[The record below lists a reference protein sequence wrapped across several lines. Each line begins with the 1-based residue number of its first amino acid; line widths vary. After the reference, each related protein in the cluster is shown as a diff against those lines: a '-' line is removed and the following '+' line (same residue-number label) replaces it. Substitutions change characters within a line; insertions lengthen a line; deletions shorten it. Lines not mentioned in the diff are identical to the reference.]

1 MVGVTPFMSS
11 TSTEIPSL
19 EDDASMRKFF
29 VIGLIFLLIA
39 MEGAAC
45 SSEPTSSIEQSM
57 PDYKV
62 NKVGD
67 FDYVEISGGDTLIE
81 EEGRPQVP
89 YYTLVLYYPKGYRVQ
104 DVAMEERSGLK
115 VATGLKLPVVILHP
129 VPTVEM
135 KKGWY
140 PEEEYRWGVLENSD
154 GSTTLVITT
163 FPFYYNP
170 ETTEVKYYTQY
181 KFNIVYILSTVSVI
195 DLTTEESAYDPGE
208 AVKIDVILDNSGEA
222 NNLVASTLVRRYG
235 SGEIVVD
242 LPYRML
248 HDVVG
253 QVSFS
258 ELWDSG
264 GFPAGDY
271 YVEVTLNDTSG
282 NWLDRRT
289 CGFKL
294 GRSMINVTDF
304 EVEPQHFKLG
314 DQVDISL
321 EIINAGST
329 EPSGSCIFQ
338 IIDAESTVYE
348 FRHNFSSLTLGGSIR
363 FTSVWNTTSVEEGVA
378 YYILGY
384 VSYEG
389 KTTPPITIM
398 TGTNYFP
405 VAYISYSPAKVG
417 LGEEVY
423 FDASSSG
430 DPDGTIASFEWEFGD
445 GGKASGAVVT
455 HAYHELGYYEVF
467 LTTTDDQG
475 ASNRTRQVITVVMM
489 YTLNVSSNI
498 GVVIDGSG
506 RYREGSEV
514 MLSAPSSVSMPGI
527 LGLLG
532 AKYVLK
538 QWVGALNS
546 TDSTV
551 RFVLTGYVPYLEM
564 RAIYAEDY
572 TGVMIATSI
581 AIIAVVAIVAF
592 SIRKRGKRLPPK
604 PP

>member
-1 MVGVTPFMSS
+1 M
-11 TSTEIPSL
+11 

-39 MEGAAC
+39 LEGATC

-104 DVAMEERSGLK
+104 DVVMEERSGLK

-181 KFNIVYILSTVSVI
+181 KFNIVYILSTVSII
-195 DLTTEESAYDPGE
+195 DLTTEEIAYDPGE
-208 AVKIDVILDNSGEA
+208 AVKIDAILDNSGEA
-222 NNLVASTLVRRYG
+222 KDLVASTLVRRYG
-235 SGEIVVD
+235 SGEIVAD

-248 HDVVG
+248 HDVAG
-253 QVSFS
+253 QASFS

-264 GFPAGDY
+264 GFPTGDY

-294 GRSMINVTDF
+294 GRSMINVTNF
-304 EVEPQHFKLG
+304 EVEPQHFKVG

-329 EPSGSCIFQ
+329 EPSGSCIFR
-338 IIDAESTVYE
+338 ILDAEGTTYE
-348 FRHNFSSLTLGGSIR
+348 FRHNFSSLALGGSIR
-363 FTSVWNTTSVEEGVA
+363 FASVWNTTLVEEGVA

-389 KTTPPITIM
+389 ETTPPITIM
-398 TGTNYFP
+398 TSTNYFP
-405 VAYISYSPAKVG
+405 VANISYSPAKVG

-455 HAYHELGYYEVF
+455 HAYRELGEHEVV
-467 LTTTDDQG
+467 LVVTDNEG
-475 ASNRTRQVITVVMM
+475 ASNESRQFIGVVMM
-489 YTLNVSSNI
+489 YVLNVSSNVQVTI
-498 GVVIDGSG
+498 PGSG
-506 RYREGSEV
+506 TYKEGDEV
-514 MLSAPSSVSMPGI
+514 ALTAPAFVSIPGI
-527 LGLLG
+527 LGMLG
-532 AKYVLK
+532 AKYAFK
-538 QWVGALNS
+538 QWIGALNS
-546 TDSTV
+546 TENSV
-551 RFVLTGYVPYLEM
+551 RITFSGYEPRLNMQAV
-564 RAIYAEDY
+564 YAEDY
-572 TGVMIATSI
+572 SV
-581 AIIAVVAIVAF
+581 AIITTSAIIVVTLAIVAVF
-592 SIRKRGKRLPPK
+592 IHRRKGGGGPHKPEAQAPLPPK
-604 PP
+604 

>member
-1 MVGVTPFMSS
+1 M
-11 TSTEIPSL
+11 